1 MNNGIIDN
9 IHVRYIN
16 LDRRLDRLE
25 QIKQHLTVLQF
36 KPENIKRFSAINGID
51 IINDLK
57 NKNILSDRIFNII
70 SDKRSMYNRGEIACT
85 LSHYFLLKEII
96 DDNSIN
102 DDDIVFI
109 FEDDTFLNTS
119 YLDTNPFT
127 NVLKELND
135 FTKTNSDWDLI
146 YMGGRFSVGF
156 ACNNNPNSFLK
167 ISDHFYKRIKGNG
180 ANWDRTTHNLIINK
194 KSALKIYNEIY
205 NELQKKYKEIDHI
218 VGNLSI
224 SSYDY
229 FPHIF
234 YSPMNYNSDIQGINN
249 KNIIDKSDFLPFISD
264 K

>member
-1 MNNGIIDN
+1 MNSEIIDN

-16 LDRRLDRLE
+16 LDRRVDRLE
-25 QIKQHLTVLQF
+25 QMKQHLNFLQF
-36 KPENIKRFSAINGID
+36 KPENIKRFSAINGND

-57 NKNILSDRIFNII
+57 NKNILSERIFNII
-70 SDKRSMYNRGEIACT
+70 SNKQSTYYSGEIACT

-96 DDNSIN
+96 NDNSIN

-109 FEDDTFLNTS
+109 FEDDIFMNTS

-127 NVLKELND
+127 NVLKELNE

-146 YMGGRFSVGF
+146 YMGGRFKPGF
-156 ACNNNPNSFLK
+156 TESNNTTCFLK
-167 ISDHFYKRIKGNG
+167 KTDHFYKRLMGEGFI
-180 ANWDRTTHNLIINK
+180 WDRTNHNLIINK
-194 KSALKIYNEIY
+194 KSALKIYNETY
-205 NELQKKYKEIDHI
+205 NAIQTKYREIDHI
-218 VGNLSI
+218 YANLSI

-234 YSPMNYNSDIQGINN
+234 YSPQNYTTDIQGSNK
-249 KNIIDKSDFLPFISD
+249 KNIIDKRYFLPFISD